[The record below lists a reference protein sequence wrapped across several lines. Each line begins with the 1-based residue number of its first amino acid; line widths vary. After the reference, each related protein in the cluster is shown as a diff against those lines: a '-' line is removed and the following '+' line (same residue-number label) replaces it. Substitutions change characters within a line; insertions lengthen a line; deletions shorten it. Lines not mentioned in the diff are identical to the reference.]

1 MFVNVIRGS
10 TSLTVLSLLLSLMQA
25 DEDRDSGTESDEE
38 IDDPD
43 LPSGKSILF
52 SRSLSLFSIFPTEN
66 NKHFCAQL
74 VPAWSLPSQCLFLK
88 RTYQHFPVGP
98 ADRSMIP
105 YY

>member
-43 LPSGKSILF
+43 LPSGKSILIF
-52 SRSLSLFSIFPTEN
+52 SFTFTLLD
-66 NKHFCAQL
+66 
-74 VPAWSLPSQCLFLK
+74 LP
-88 RTYQHFPVGP
+88 
-98 ADRSMIP
+98 DRK
-105 YY
+105 

>member
-43 LPSGKSILF
+43 LPSAEGSF
-52 SRSLSLFSIFPTEN
+52 REN
-66 NKHFCAQL
+66 MAPQWR
-74 VPAWSLPSQCLFLK
+74 P
-88 RTYQHFPVGP
+88 R
-98 ADRSMIP
+98 R
-105 YY
+105 